1 MSILLNKTNAHSKG
15 IPQLMYGLAATML
28 ITHVE
33 YVKMPDG
40 KVPIYFLYEEDKGSF
55 Y

>member
-1 MSILLNKTNAHSKG
+1 
-15 IPQLMYGLAATML
+15 MYGLAATML

-33 YVKMPDG
+33 YVEMPDR